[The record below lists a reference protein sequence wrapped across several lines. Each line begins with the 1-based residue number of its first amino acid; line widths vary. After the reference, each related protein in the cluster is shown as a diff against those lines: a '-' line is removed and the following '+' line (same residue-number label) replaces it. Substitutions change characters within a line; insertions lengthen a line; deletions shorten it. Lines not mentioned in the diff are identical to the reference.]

1 MDHDPVNAFDLEYAL
16 LELGITNSMQ
26 KACRLP
32 RCLDAPQLVNAGD
45 DMFGR
50 PQQMTAETE
59 RAWVDMKTRAL
70 QQQGIELL
78 LVSAFRSTEYQC
90 SVIKQ
95 KLDEGR
101 TIEDVL
107 LVNAIPGYSEHHT
120 GRAID
125 LHAGDCEP
133 LNIDFEIQPAFQW
146 LCRNAGK
153 FDFQLSYPRDN
164 PGGID
169 YEPWHWCLLP

>member
-1 MDHDPVNAFDLEYAL
+1 MDHDSVNAFDLEYAL
-16 LELGITNSMQ
+16 LELGITDNIQ

-32 RCLDAPQLVNAGD
+32 PCLDAPHLVDAGD

-59 RAWVDMKTRAL
+59 RAWADMKNRAL
-70 QQQGIELL
+70 QQGIELL

-101 TIEDVL
+101 TIEDIL

-125 LHAGDCEP
+125 LHAGDSEP
-133 LNIDFEIQPAFQW
+133 LIIDFENQPAFQW
-146 LCRNAGK
+146 LCRNARQ
-153 FDFQLSYPRDN
+153 FNFQLSYPRDN
-164 PGGID
+164 PAVID
-169 YEPWHWCLLP
+169 YEPWHWCFVP